1 MQAAAGRSS
10 KLAAIEQASN
20 AAKNIGQSGMAP
32 QVPARAA
39 HDEQA
44 AARLKALRRP
54 PPARPPERAAGR
66 GRRLQGAAHRHRH
79 AHQQQIALQWLVR
92 EACGKAHFPYYG
104 DRTHDT
110 AFALG
115 RQFVGDLVVGLF
127 NADLSS
133 LRRAPNVETTVRS
146 S

>member
-1 MQAAAGRSS
+1 MRD
-10 KLAAIEQASN
+10 KT
-20 AAKNIGQSGMAP
+20 P
-32 QVPARAA
+32 PA
-39 HDEQA
+39 
-44 AARLKALRRP
+44 LKALAN
-54 PPARPPERAAGR
+54 PPADAVPNAPLAVAAAFKALHTGSAN
-66 GRRLQGAAHRHRH
+66 G
-79 AHQQQIALQWLVR
+79 HQQQIALQWLVR
-92 EACGKAHFPYYG
+92 EACGKAHFPFYG

-133 LRRAPNVETTVRS
+133 LRRAQDVETTVRS